1 MNAQLEHRHSH
12 IYAIKTYRVEFLAY
26 SNFGTQDEA
35 MTLEHL
41 LIAWSIRLSML
52 LFVLV
57 IASRIVNPRA
67 VVDNTIARSLWTIAF
82 VLFVVHVLASFHFAH
97 QWSHDSAYQAIA
109 KQTLELLGFEV
120 GMGVYFNYL
129 FLAVWALDVINAWTP
144 IAEGRRAVQ
153 WLLCIGLIYM
163 IFIAFNG
170 IVVFKS
176 GWLRFVGLVAS
187 ALLLAAF
194 VNKRARLPAT
204 QRKESGLNP

>member
-1 MNAQLEHRHSH
+1 
-12 IYAIKTYRVEFLAY
+12 
-26 SNFGTQDEA
+26 

-57 IASRIVNPRA
+57 IASRIVNPRT
-67 VVDNTIARSLWTIAF
+67 VVDSTLIRSLWTFAF
-82 VLFVVHVLASFHFAH
+82 VLFVVHVLASFHLAYG
-97 QWSHDSAYQAIA
+97 WSHDAAYQATA

-129 FLAVWALDVINAWTP
+129 FLAVWAMDVLNAWTHF
-144 IAEGRRAVQ
+144 AKGRRTVQ

-194 VNKRARLPAT
+194 VNKFVKLQAT
-204 QRKESGLNP
+204 QRKESGLTP

>member
-1 MNAQLEHRHSH
+1 
-12 IYAIKTYRVEFLAY
+12 
-26 SNFGTQDEA
+26 

-57 IASRIVNPRA
+57 LASRIVSPGA
-67 VVDNTIARSLWTIAF
+67 VLDNTLTRGLWTLGF

-97 QWSHDSAYQAIA
+97 QWSHGSAYQATA

-129 FLAVWALDVINAWTP
+129 FLAVWTLDVVNAWTHF
-144 IAEGRRAVQ
+144 ADGRKTVQ
-153 WLLCIGLIYM
+153 WLLRIGLIYM

-176 GWLRFVGLVAS
+176 GWLRAVGLVAS
-187 ALLLAAF
+187 ALLFAVF
-194 VNKRARLPAT
+194 VNKRAKIKAAE
-204 QRKESGLNP
+204 QVENGLNP